1 MQQTLAKKSINYKKE
16 RCKRKM
22 ENKRMSVACICVL
35 TGSLYCMNSFAWEE
49 IAGMKVVEAKD
60 YMAKAPRTHVDG
72 GEDISISGEK
82 EQALPIV
89 VADVSGSQSSEGVNN
104 MEADSGDKLIKVCL
118 SGGIQEFFE
127 RGTAYVNEKIEYYG
141 LSEEDLG
148 QYGAMELL
156 EEENEYADLAIA
168 NVDNYVNVRAEP
180 NTDSA
185 IVGKIY
191 RGAVAHVLALAG
203 EEKDWFQI
211 VSGNA
216 QGYIKAEYFFYGED
230 ALAVIDDYVTRYAV
244 VKADR
249 LNVRENPGTEFDRI
263 GYIDKGERAKLLEYT
278 ALDNGE
284 EWIKVQ
290 YTDNS
295 VGYVSGEYVNIVEEF
310 VYAKTLEEEEKEL
323 AEKRALEAR
332 TQIPETQAAENT
344 TVNVMPPNTDYST
357 NEELRGEIIDYA
369 MQYLGNKYVHGGQTL
384 AGGTD
389 CSGFTSLI
397 YAEFGYSLSR
407 TPGGQLSGAGRG
419 IDYSEAQPGDIICYG
434 SGSTCTHVALYIGNG
449 QIIHAANPNKGVV
462 IGNAGYT
469 TILGVRN
476 VVD

>member
-1 MQQTLAKKSINYKKE
+1 
-16 RCKRKM
+16 M

-35 TGSLYCMNSFAWEE
+35 TGSLYCMAE
-49 IAGMKVVEAKD
+49 IAGGTIGGMGVVQAGVCMTKAGRNSTEHGGTAPADRLGNGLQEEYLADRADTGSIQDAAVPESSKQPDGSSDVTAKV
-60 YMAKAPRTHVDG
+60 
-72 GEDISISGEK
+72 
-82 EQALPIV
+82 
-89 VADVSGSQSSEGVNN
+89 N
-104 MEADSGDKLIKVCL
+104 L

-127 RGTAYVNEKIEYYG
+127 RGTDYVNEKLEYYG
-141 LSEEDLG
+141 LSEEELSA
-148 QYGAMELL
+148 YGTVKLL

-168 NVDNYVNVRAEP
+168 NVTNYVNVRAEP
-180 NTDSA
+180 NTEST

-191 RGAVAHVLALAG
+191 HGAVAHVLATAG
-203 EEKDWFQI
+203 ENNDWFQI

-244 VKADR
+244 VQADR
-249 LNVRENPGTEFDRI
+249 LNVRENPGIESKRL
-263 GYIDKGERAKLLEYT
+263 GYIDKEERVRLLEHT

-284 EWIKVQ
+284 EWLKVQ
-290 YTDNS
+290 YTDS
-295 VGYVSGEYVNIVEEF
+295 VTGYVAAEYVNIVEEF

-332 TQIPETQAAENT
+332 SQISEAQAAENT
-344 TVNVMPPNTDYST
+344 TINVTPPNTDYSST
-357 NEELRGEIIDYA
+357 EELRSEIVDYA

-389 CSGFTSLI
+389 CSGFTSLL

-419 IDYSEAQPGDIICYG
+419 IDYSEIQPGDIICYG
-434 SGSTCTHVALYIGNG
+434 SGGTCTHVALYIGNG
-449 QIIHAANPNKGVV
+449 QIIHASTPTKGVV
-462 IGNAGYT
+462 IGNATYT

-476 VVD
+476 VID

>member
-1 MQQTLAKKSINYKKE
+1 M
-16 RCKRKM
+16 
-22 ENKRMSVACICVL
+22 
-35 TGSLYCMNSFAWEE
+35 
-49 IAGMKVVEAKD
+49 
-60 YMAKAPRTHVDG
+60 
-72 GEDISISGEK
+72 
-82 EQALPIV
+82 
-89 VADVSGSQSSEGVNN
+89 
-104 MEADSGDKLIKVCL
+104 
-118 SGGIQEFFE
+118 
-127 RGTAYVNEKIEYYG
+127 
-141 LSEEDLG
+141 
-148 QYGAMELL
+148 
-156 EEENEYADLAIA
+156 
-168 NVDNYVNVRAEP
+168 
-180 NTDSA
+180 
-185 IVGKIY
+185 
-191 RGAVAHVLALAG
+191 
-203 EEKDWFQI
+203 
-211 VSGNA
+211 
-216 QGYIKAEYFFYGED
+216 
-230 ALAVIDDYVTRYAV
+230 

-344 TVNVMPPNTDYST
+344 TVNVTPPNTDYST